1 MGFLLVVISC
11 GSTKLSS
18 LELSSPVLFLS
29 VLTLNADCTANYRS
43 PFSAVACCLQLAFL
57 DPLSSNLFPSIF
69 RQFIKHLYIV
79 SYRIC
84 LRAILSYVRHS
95 KGGWAAV
102 RRRPIAVLLRQQQ
115 VCITH
120 RPVVEVFISSE
131 SYLRAIS
138 SFLAPMQRT
147 LTRWAKTDPFLKFQ
161 QTDSFGLDSVL

>member
-18 LELSSPVLFLS
+18 LELSSPVFFLS

-69 RQFIKHLYIV
+69 RQFIKHLYII

-84 LRAILSYVRHS
+84 LRAILRYVRHS
-95 KGGWAAV
+95 KIGPGGPLYADV
-102 RRRPIAVLLRQQQ
+102 Q
-115 VCITH
+115 
-120 RPVVEVFISSE
+120 
-131 SYLRAIS
+131 
-138 SFLAPMQRT
+138 
-147 LTRWAKTDPFLKFQ
+147 
-161 QTDSFGLDSVL
+161 